1 MNVKDIIVGGS
12 DLQFIDILSQ
22 NIKNFNPELEIQT
35 TNDAYEMYLLTRE
48 KKPEILI
55 SELIFPQWD
64 WDGYLILKLIKKDSR
79 LSSIP
84 VFLIL
89 DKREPRYEYIIQ
101 DEEIDKVVFKTDGL
115 DVILQEIKKMI

>member
-1 MNVKDIIVGGS
+1 MNGKNIIVGGS

-22 NIKNFNPELEIQT
+22 NIKNLNPELEIQT
-35 TNDAYEMYLLTRE
+35 TNDAYEMYLLTWE
-48 KKPEILI
+48 KKPQILI

-79 LSSIP
+79 LSSTP

-115 DVILQEIKKMI
+115 DAVLQEIKKMV